1 MEAYEDTENPN
12 EGVNT
17 VTTTQDTESSKARTG
32 TVSTNGVQQ
41 HRLDVPAEVR
51 ESTSTKAVRY
61 VAAATRISL
70 GWVFLWAFLDKLLA
84 LGFSTGRDSETGI
97 VDRFGDAAWIHGG
110 SPTEGFL
117 GFATK
122 GPFADIYQSFAGA
135 AWADWAFMLGLL
147 GIGAA
152 LILGITTRLATVAG
166 VALLVLMWSA
176 VLPPDNNPF
185 MDDHLIYALTLVL
198 LALLG
203 ASKTFGLG
211 RAWERL
217 AIVQRFS
224 FLK

>member
-1 MEAYEDTENPN
+1 M
-12 EGVNT
+12 
-17 VTTTQDTESSKARTG
+17 TTTQSTPRTNAPTG
-32 TVSTNGVQQ
+32 AVSANGIQ
-41 HRLDVPAEVR
+41 HDRLDAPAEGR
-51 ESTSTKAVRY
+51 ESTATKALRY

-84 LGFSTGRDSETGI
+84 LGFGTGRDSETGV

-122 GPFADIYQSFAGA
+122 GPFSGIYQSFAGA

-166 VALLVLMWSA
+166 VALLVMMWSA

-185 MDDHLIYALTLVL
+185 MDDHLIYALTLVV

-203 ASKTFGLG
+203 ASKTVGFGK
-211 RAWERL
+211 AWERL

>member
-1 MEAYEDTENPN
+1 M
-12 EGVNT
+12 
-17 VTTTQDTESSKARTG
+17 TTTH
-32 TVSTNGVQQ
+32 STSTSAGSASTHDHQS
-41 HRLDVPAEVR
+41 HRLGDPAQVR
-51 ESTSTKAVRY
+51 EPSATKAVRY

-84 LGFSTGRDSETGI
+84 LGFGTGRDAETGV

-147 GIGAA
+147 GIGTA
-152 LILGITTRLATVAG
+152 LILGITMRLATVAG
-166 VALLVLMWSA
+166 VALLVMMWSA
-176 VLPPDNNPF
+176 VLPPENNPF

-203 ASKTFGLG
+203 AHKTLGLG
-211 RAWERL
+211 RVWERL

>member
-1 MEAYEDTENPN
+1 M
-12 EGVNT
+12 
-17 VTTTQDTESSKARTG
+17 TTTHSTSTTTG
-32 TVSTNGVQQ
+32 SVSTQDPQ
-41 HRLDVPAEVR
+41 SHRLGGSAEVR
-51 ESTSTKAVRY
+51 ESSATKALRY

-84 LGFSTGRDSETGI
+84 LGFSTGRDADTGI

-122 GPFADIYQSFAGA
+122 GPFSDIYQSFAGA

-152 LILGITTRLATVAG
+152 LVLGITMRLATVAG
-166 VALLVLMWSA
+166 VALLVMMWSA

-185 MDDHLIYALTLVL
+185 MDDHLIYALTLVV

-203 ASKTFGLG
+203 ANKTVGLG
-211 RAWERL
+211 RVWERL